1 MMNINNFGLN
11 PGNMNNN
18 WMLGMNPQ
26 PNLMNNYQ
34 IQQYENRIKQLEKE
48 IVQYKEL
55 IIQKDLELNSLKKKT
70 NNNNI
75 IERFYQ
81 KNGEKNIN
89 KDDKVTIMIQSN
101 IKMPN
106 FNKKE
111 KAVSLLDIFQNMSLT
126 LNYRPIQLN
135 KTLEDNEIYDGSIIN
150 ISNSIFNLHFKS
162 NQGNH
167 WIIYLDGDCPFRQA
181 IIFFCKESK
190 IEDIYQKVLEKKV
203 WFIYCTKY
211 LDNVLDE
218 TPINKIFSSIDPVIN
233 VML

>member
-1 MMNINNFGLN
+1 MNINNFGLN
-11 PGNMNNN
+11 PSNMNNN

-34 IQQYENRIKQLEKE
+34 IQQYENRIKQLEQE

-55 IIQKDLELNSLKKKT
+55 IIQKDLEINSLKKET

-81 KNGEKNIN
+81 KNGENNIN

-150 ISNSIFNLHFKS
+150 ISNYVFNLYFKS
-162 NQGNH
+162 SQGKH
-167 WIIYLDGDCPFRQA
+167 WIILLDGDCPFRQA

-233 VML
+233 VIL